1 VCRYCFCLQ
10 VRPDRLDEY
19 VERHRRVWPQMLHAL
34 RDSGWHNYSLFL
46 RGDGL
51 LVGYV
56 ESPDLSAAQAAM
68 AATEV
73 NRLWQAEMA
82 DDFVGIDGRGPD
94 QNLLLLT
101 EIFNLDEQLDQIETQ
116 PRTER

>member
-1 VCRYCFCLQ
+1 MRRYCFCLQ

-19 VERHRRVWPQMLHAL
+19 VERHRGVWPEMLLAL

-46 RGDGL
+46 REDGL

-56 ESPDLSAAQAAM
+56 ESPDLAAAQLAM

-73 NRLWQAEMA
+73 NRRWQAEMA
-82 DDFVGIDGRGPD
+82 EFFDGLDGRGPD
-94 QNLLLLT
+94 EGFHLLT
-101 EIFNLDEQLDQIETQ
+101 EVFNLDDQIHNAIFETEQ
-116 PRTER
+116 